1 MHISASD
8 PALCN
13 LAIFAQPHEKVS
25 EGVCKVHLKLFK
37 FDCMSLREAAARV
50 YDTDLSDDAWA
61 LIEPMLPVP
70 RFGGR
75 PRTTNVRAVLNAIL
89 YLLRTGCQWRL
100 LPREFGLG
108 HGVSLL
114 SELGQCRGLDV
125 CPANSLQDDEN
136 SSRSKCLS
144 IGCHHG

>member
-50 YDTDLSDDAWA
+50 YDTDLS
-61 LIEPMLPVP
+61 E
-70 RFGGR
+70 
-75 PRTTNVRAVLNAIL
+75 
-89 YLLRTGCQWRL
+89 
-100 LPREFGLG
+100 
-108 HGVSLL
+108 
-114 SELGQCRGLDV
+114 
-125 CPANSLQDDEN
+125 
-136 SSRSKCLS
+136 
-144 IGCHHG
+144 

>member
-50 YDTDLSDDAWA
+50 YDTDLSDDA
-61 LIEPMLPVP
+61 
-70 RFGGR
+70 
-75 PRTTNVRAVLNAIL
+75 
-89 YLLRTGCQWRL
+89 
-100 LPREFGLG
+100 
-108 HGVSLL
+108 
-114 SELGQCRGLDV
+114 
-125 CPANSLQDDEN
+125 
-136 SSRSKCLS
+136 
-144 IGCHHG
+144 